1 VSARHKVTD
10 EPTSDDERAAA
21 YREHA
26 EQLSSA
32 WKADP
37 EFGNML
43 NLAVAIGVT
52 APLANYLDQ
61 HPLTDEQ
68 RRTLAAWI
76 RSLSRKPPGR
86 PRGRAP
92 GKVRDAERNVA
103 YLLALFQADWRAQH
117 DLERVPDRVTKEKI
131 AELIELAA
139 TSFGVANDKISEE
152 NIRDLLKT
160 GRIRV
165 GRPRT

>member
-1 VSARHKVTD
+1 VSARRKVTD

-117 DLERVPDRVTKEKI
+117 GKRVPDSVTKEKI
-131 AELIELAA
+131 TELIELAA
-139 TSFGVANDKISEE
+139 ANFGVARGKISEE
-152 NIRDLLKT
+152 RIRDLLKT
-160 GRIRV
+160 GRIKV
-165 GRPRT
+165 GRSPT

>member
-1 VSARHKVTD
+1 MSARRKVTD

-52 APLANYLDQ
+52 APLASCLDQ

-68 RRTLAAWI
+68 RRTLGAWI

-117 DLERVPDRVTKEKI
+117 GKRVPDSVTKEKI
-131 AELIELAA
+131 TELIELAA
-139 TSFGVANDKISEE
+139 ANFGVARGKISGGAAAARQIAE
-152 NIRDLLKT
+152 T
-160 GRIRV
+160 V
-165 GRPRT
+165 GPAESR

>member
-1 VSARHKVTD
+1 MSARRKVTD

-103 YLLALFQADWRAQH
+103 YLLALFQADWRAWQACARQCDQGEDH
-117 DLERVPDRVTKEKI
+117 RADRI
-131 AELIELAA
+131 GGRELWCRE
-139 TSFGVANDKISEE
+139 GQDQRGKN
-152 NIRDLLKT
+152 
-160 GRIRV
+160 
-165 GRPRT
+165 P